1 MSDNFAISTASG
13 ERTIASDQISEVD
26 FVRNKLV
33 YGPDGTNTGDV
44 QLASAT
50 AGGLPVQANACSDY
64 VMAAGVGLTPKFA
77 VISLTATGTLVAAVS
92 SKKIRVLSCLFTMA
106 TESGDETCIF
116 NSGAAGTALT
126 GALGS
131 TDTADATRN
140 PLVVTYGYNPYGH
153 FETVAGELLELALT
167 GTTPLVY
174 GNLQYIEV

>member
-1 MSDNFAISTASG
+1 MSDNISISTSG
-13 ERTIASDQISEVD
+13 GEETIGADEISSVKYT
-26 FVRNKLV
+26 RNKLI
-33 YGPDGTNTGDV
+33 YGADGSNSGDV

-50 AGGLPVQANACSDY
+50 AGGLPVQANQCSDFI
-64 VMAAGVGLTPKFA
+64 MIGGVGITPKFA

-92 SKKIRVLSCLFTMA
+92 GKQIRVLSCLFTMA
-106 TESGDETCIF
+106 TESGDEDCIF

-126 GALGS
+126 GALGT

-140 PLVVTYGYNPYGH
+140 PLVIAYAFNPLGH
-153 FETVAGELLELALT
+153 FQTASGSLLELALT